1 MPLTVSVCT
10 RPVPLDKRSLSPT
23 PRPKSLASSVPIKID
38 SLLISAWPC
47 TIFSG
52 MGMILKYTS
61 GCTPTTD
68 TDRVAL
74 PRLAKAAPETDGDNT
89 LTCGIWPNS
98 MAQLCHWSMP
108 LSRCN
113 GTWMCAISRPS
124 PAKPSRNG
132 RTVSFWLSNWMC
144 AWPVST
150 RLTKFDCKPANSA
163 DMNTI
168 TATPMAMPTAIKPVC
183 ILPSCKNRIATTHS
197 NGSQRVPLIAARRA
211 RVPHRAGWAKG
222 FAPASRHQPIRSIPL
237 SGLGGLNP
245 V

>member
-47 TIFSG
+47 TILSV

-74 PRLAKAAPETDGDNT
+74 PRVTRAAPVTAGDNT

-98 MAQLCHWSMP
+98 VAQLCHWSMP
-108 LSRCN
+108 LSRCK
-113 GTWMCAISRPS
+113 GTCSCANSWPS
-124 PAKPSRNG
+124 PTIPARRG
-132 RTVSFWLSNWMC
+132 RTASFWFSSWMC

-150 RLTKFDCKPANSA
+150 RLTKFDCKPASKA

-168 TATPMAMPTAIKPVC
+168 TATPIAMPTAMKPVC

-197 NGSQRVPLIAARRA
+197 NGSQRVALMVARRA
-211 RVPHRAGWAKG
+211 RAGLRANGAQGGWPSAHRH
-222 FAPASRHQPIRSIPL
+222 PSPTTPRH
-237 SGLGGLNP
+237 GLGASNP
-245 V
+245 T